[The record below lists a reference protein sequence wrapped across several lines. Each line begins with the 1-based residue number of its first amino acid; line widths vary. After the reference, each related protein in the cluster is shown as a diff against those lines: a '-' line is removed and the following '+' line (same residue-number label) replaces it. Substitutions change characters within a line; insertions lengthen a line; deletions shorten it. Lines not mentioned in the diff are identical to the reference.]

1 MHALLYG
8 FHLQR
13 CQALCCL
20 LSTVPLHCSSPA
32 RRCDTMAALRLMLAA
47 AFAVLA
53 PAALAGAPALGINY
67 GQVAD
72 NLPPPQAAAVL
83 LRALNASKVKLYD
96 PDARVLSAF
105 AGSGTD
111 FTVGLPDRLV
121 PRLAADPSAA
131 AAWVRA
137 NILPHVPATS
147 ITAVTVGNEVLSG
160 TDATM
165 LRSLLPAMQALH
177 AALAAC
183 NLTSRVAVTTAHSLA
198 VLSSSFP
205 PSAAAF
211 HRELLPY
218 MTPLLAFLARTGA
231 PFLVN
236 AYPYFAYKADP
247 GGVDLSYV
255 LFEPNAGVADAAT
268 GLRYDNMLHAQV
280 DAVRAAI
287 CRANYGKAL
296 EIRVSET
303 GWPSQGDDDEA
314 GATPENAAKYNGNL
328 MRLVAQGKGT
338 PAAPGEALQVY
349 VFALFNED
357 QKPGP
362 ASERHYG
369 LFKPDGT
376 PAYDV
381 GVKAPTIGGWKKG
394 SGGGGN
400 GTGGGTGL
408 VVAQG
413 PGGADGVEPGTGY
426 YTVSAA
432 AASKVKRRQRCLLE
446 SLLVA
451 VVLTMASGLHWSS

>member
-1 MHALLYG
+1 M
-8 FHLQR
+8 
-13 CQALCCL
+13 
-20 LSTVPLHCSSPA
+20 
-32 RRCDTMAALRLMLAA
+32 ALRLLLAA

-53 PAALAGAPALGINY
+53 PALASAGSPAALGINY

-83 LRALNASKVKLYD
+83 LRALNATRVKLYD
-96 PDARVLSAF
+96 ADARVLTAF
-105 AGSGTD
+105 AGTGTD
-111 FTVGLPDRLV
+111 FTVGVPDLLV
-121 PRLAADPSAA
+121 PRLATDPSAA
-131 AAWVRA
+131 SAWVRA

-147 ITAVTVGNEVLSG
+147 ITAVTVGNEVLTG
-160 TDATM
+160 TDPTM
-165 LRSLLPAMQALH
+165 LRSLLPAMESLH
-177 AALAAC
+177 AALTSC
-183 NLTSRVAVTTAHSLA
+183 NLTSHVSVTTPHSLA

-211 HRELLPY
+211 RREVLPY
-218 MTPLLAFLARTGA
+218 MSPLLGFLAKTNA

-247 GGVDLSYV
+247 SGVDLSYV
-255 LFEPNAGVADAAT
+255 LGGGGGAAAAAVVDPAT
-268 GLRYDNMLHAQV
+268 GLRYGNMLHAQV

-287 CRANYGKAL
+287 CKANYGKGV

-303 GWPSQGDDDEA
+303 GWPSRGDDDEA
-314 GATPENAAKYNGNL
+314 GATPVNAARYNGNL
-328 MRLVAQGKGT
+328 MRMVKEGKGT
-338 PAAPGEALQVY
+338 PAAPGEPLQVY

-369 LFKPDGT
+369 LFQPDGT

-381 GVKAPTIGGWKKG
+381 GVKAPAISGWKRSG
-394 SGGGGN
+394 SGNGDDNGTSGGGG
-400 GTGGGTGL
+400 GL

-413 PGGADGVEPGTGY
+413 PGGADGVGPGTGY

-432 AASKVKRRQRCLLE
+432 AANKVKRWRWGVE

-451 VVLTMASGLHWSS
+451 AVLAMASRLCWS

>member
-1 MHALLYG
+1 M
-8 FHLQR
+8 
-13 CQALCCL
+13 
-20 LSTVPLHCSSPA
+20 S
-32 RRCDTMAALRLMLAA
+32 LRLLLVA
-47 AFAVLA
+47 AFAAVLFPSLPASSSAAA
-53 PAALAGAPALGINY
+53 PAALGINY

-83 LRALNASKVKLYD
+83 LRALNATRVKLYD
-96 PDARVLSAF
+96 ANARILTAF
-105 AGSGTD
+105 AGTGTD
-111 FTVGLPDRLV
+111 FTVGVPDNLL
-121 PRLAADPSAA
+121 PRLATDPSAA
-131 AAWVRA
+131 ASWVRA
-137 NILPHVPATS
+137 NILPHVPSTT
-147 ITAVTVGNEVLSG
+147 ITAVTVGNEVLTG
-160 TDATM
+160 TDPTM
-165 LRSLLPAMQALH
+165 LRSLLPAMESLH

-183 NLTSRVAVTTAHSLA
+183 NLTSRVSVTTAHSLA

-211 HRELLPY
+211 RREVLPY
-218 MTPLLAFLARTGA
+218 MSPLLGFLAKTGA

-247 GGVDLSYV
+247 DQVDLSYV
-255 LFEPNAGVADAAT
+255 LFEAAGVVDPAT
-268 GLRYDNMLHAQV
+268 GLRYGNMLHAQV

-287 CRANYGKAL
+287 SRANYGKGV
-296 EIRVSET
+296 EIMVSET
-303 GWPSQGDDDEA
+303 GWPSRGDDDEA
-314 GATPENAAKYNGNL
+314 GATPENAARYNGNL
-328 MRLVAQGKGT
+328 MRMVAEGKGT
-338 PAAPGEALQVY
+338 PAAPAEPLVVY

-381 GVKAPTIGGWKKG
+381 GVKAPAISGWKG
-394 SGGGGN
+394 SGNGN
-400 GTGGGTGL
+400 GTSGGTGL

-413 PGGADGVEPGTGY
+413 PGGADGVGPGTGY

-432 AASKVKRRQRCLLE
+432 TANKVKRRRRQCVE

-451 VVLTMASGLHWSS
+451 ATVLAMVSGLCWP